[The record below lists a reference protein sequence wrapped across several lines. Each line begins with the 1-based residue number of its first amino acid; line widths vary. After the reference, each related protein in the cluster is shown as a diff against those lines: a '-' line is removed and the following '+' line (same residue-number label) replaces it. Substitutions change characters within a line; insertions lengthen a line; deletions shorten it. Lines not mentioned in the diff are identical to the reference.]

1 MYLFFKKQ
9 SIILFSMATA
19 KKTSSKSKTAN
30 NASAI
35 KVSDKTPAT
44 IAKNKKSLLI
54 GAIVVAIVVI
64 AFLAKGFFVAALI
77 NGEPISR
84 MAIIKELE
92 KQSGKAALDRAI
104 TRSLVFQE
112 AAKKKVSASKEDID
126 KEIARIDKQFKSQ
139 GQNLDQ
145 LLTAQGI
152 SRKELNEDIKVQ
164 IIVQKILGDKV
175 KVSDK
180 EFLDF
185 LDKNKD
191 LIANEKDQAAAKI
204 NLKLQLEQQ
213 KLAQKYQEWIAN
225 LKKNAKINFFVQ
237 Y

>member
-1 MYLFFKKQ
+1 
-9 SIILFSMATA
+9 MATA
-19 KKTSSKSKTAN
+19 KKTTPIKKTAHKEN
-30 NASAI
+30 I
-35 KVSDKTPAT
+35 VKVSDKTSAT
-44 IAKNKKSLLI
+44 IAKNKKTLLI
-54 GAIVVAIVVI
+54 IGVVI
-64 AFLAKGFFVAALI
+64 AIAVVAFLAKGLFVAATV
-77 NGEPISR
+77 NGTPISR
-84 MAIIKELE
+84 FAIISELE
-92 KQSGKAALDRAI
+92 RQSGKAVLDKAI

-112 AAKKKVSASKEDID
+112 AAKKRVSANKEEIA

-152 SRKELNEDIKVQ
+152 SKKEFNEDIKIQ
-164 IIVQKILGDKV
+164 IIVQKILADKV

-180 EFLDF
+180 EFSDF

-191 LIANEKDQAAAKI
+191 LIANEKDQEAAKI

-225 LKKNAKINFFVQ
+225 LKKNAKIQ
-237 Y
+237 YFLNY

>member
-1 MYLFFKKQ
+1 
-9 SIILFSMATA
+9 MATA
-19 KKTSSKSKTAN
+19 KKTTAVRKTTAKASVSKSTGAN
-30 NASAI
+30 
-35 KVSDKTPAT
+35 TAT
-44 IAKNKKSLLI
+44 IAKNKRNLLI
-54 GAIVVAIVVI
+54 IGGVILLAVI
-64 AFLAKGFFVAALI
+64 AFLAKGFFVAALV

-84 MAIIKELE
+84 IAIIKELE

-112 AAKKKVSASKEDID
+112 AAKKKVNATKEDID
-126 KEIARIDKQFKSQ
+126 KEIERIDKQFKSQ

-180 EFLDF
+180 EFLEF
-185 LDKNKD
+185 LDKNKE
-191 LIANEKDQAAAKI
+191 LLANEKDQAAAKI
-204 NLKLQLEQQ
+204 NLRLQLEQQ
-213 KLAQKYQEWIAN
+213 KLAQQYQEWIAN